1 MIENNMISANTN
13 IDKTTNLV
21 VRNTVQC
28 KPGAKFFAAN
38 ILDEKKF
45 WRYLK
50 RKMLVTKTV
59 IHKVSAK

>member
-1 MIENNMISANTN
+1 MH
-13 IDKTTNLV
+13 

-28 KPGAKFFAAN
+28 EPGANFFAAA
-38 ILDEKKF
+38 ILNEKKF
-45 WRYLK
+45 WRYLN